1 MTREEV
7 KKKYLIKPRGETIEC
22 LIPKNI
28 RVYISQNGFIYI
40 AETNE
45 FGDMIVLNKETLKK
59 ILQQVL

>member
-1 MTREEV
+1 MTRDEV

-28 RVYISQNGFIYI
+28 HVYTSQNGCVYI
-40 AETNE
+40 TEVND
-45 FGDMIVLNKETLKK
+45 FGDMIVLNKGVLKK

>member
-7 KKKYLIKPRGETIEC
+7 RKKYLIKPRGETIEC
-22 LIPKNI
+22 LTPKNI
-28 RVYISQNGFIYI
+28 HVYTSWNGRIYI
-40 AETNE
+40 TEVND

>member
-22 LIPKNI
+22 LTPKNI
-28 RVYISQNGFIYI
+28 HVYTSRNECIFIT
-40 AETNE
+40 ETND

>member
-22 LIPKNI
+22 LIPRNI
-28 RVYISQNGFIYI
+28 RVYTSQNGYIYI
-40 AETNE
+40 AEVND